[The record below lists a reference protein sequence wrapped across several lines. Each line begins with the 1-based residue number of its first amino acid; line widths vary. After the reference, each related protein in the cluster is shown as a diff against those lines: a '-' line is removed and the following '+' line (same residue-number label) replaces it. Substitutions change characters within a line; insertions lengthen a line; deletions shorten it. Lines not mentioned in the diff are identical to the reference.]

1 MSFLNTRLGL
11 DFHYD
16 INPNIQSIQAITAF
30 LKKNTEIGANIR
42 VILTARA
49 IHLENFHQK

>member
-16 INPNIQSIQAITAF
+16 INPNIRSIQAITAF
-30 LKKNTEIGANIR
+30 LKKNTEIGTNIR